1 MASKVDV
8 SKVLD
13 KVSKGSK
20 TTKAELQ
27 AVAAAADALRD
38 QFVTEAF
45 TDEAEDIDV
54 DNLEDCRSKLL
65 TLLFPIPEEPET
77 SEEFEA
83 VALTASMLRDEFL
96 RFAFSEI
103 KTLPP
108 HSEAFARFKACLSGM
123 TEILMKHGFVTVS
136 EAQLLWLNIQQVEA

>member
-1 MASKVDV
+1 MAQKVDV

-77 SEEFEA
+77 
-83 VALTASMLRDEFL
+83 L
-96 RFAFSEI
+96 
-103 KTLPP
+103 
-108 HSEAFARFKACLSGM
+108 
-123 TEILMKHGFVTVS
+123 
-136 EAQLLWLNIQQVEA
+136 